1 MLTRDQSRLLA
12 QTIHKAM
19 RGDAISIFD
28 LSKIKSAFA
37 ELKSEPWFRSRAL
50 EIVGTLDTNVATDL
64 RADIAAG
71 KV

>member
-1 MLTRDQSRLLA
+1 MLTREQSRLLA
-12 QTIHKAM
+12 STIHKAM

-28 LSKIKSAFA
+28 FNKIKAAFA
-37 ELKSEPWFRSRAL
+37 ELKGEPWFRARAL

-64 RADIAAG
+64 RSDIAAG